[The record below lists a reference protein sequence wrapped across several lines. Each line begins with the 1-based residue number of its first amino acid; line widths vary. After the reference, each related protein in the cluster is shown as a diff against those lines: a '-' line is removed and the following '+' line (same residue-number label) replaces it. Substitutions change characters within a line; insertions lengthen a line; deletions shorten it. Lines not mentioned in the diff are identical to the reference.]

1 MLKRLA
7 LVLPLLWCAEASAR
21 GATLPA
27 GFTEVSYGG
36 ISGGTAMA
44 VAPDGRIFVCEQ
56 GGKLR
61 VIKNGAFLATPFLTL
76 TVDSNGERGLLG
88 IAFDPNFVTN
98 QYVYVYYTVPTAPI
112 HNRLSRFT
120 ANGDVAVAGSEFVL
134 LNLDNLTATNH
145 NGGALHFG
153 LDGKLY
159 VAVGENAVASNA
171 QTLTNLLGKI
181 LRLNSDGSIPAD
193 NPFNGNPNARHEIWT
208 YGHRNPFSFGVQPF
222 TGRIFVNDV
231 GQVTTEEIDDE
242 MAGLNYGWPTC
253 EGPFLQGS
261 TTTPCNNPAYTDP
274 FSYYLHTGSPTPC
287 AITGGD
293 FYNPQTPQFPSNYV
307 GNYFFAD
314 YCGDFIRRI
323 DPDTQVVTTF
333 ATGMDAPVDIDVDDY
348 GNLYYLARGAGAVY
362 KVTYTGSSAPVI
374 TQNPASQLI
383 SSGHPVTFSVAASG
397 AAPLAY
403 QWQKNDADISGANST
418 DYTIASV
425 GVGDDG
431 DQYRCIVSNA
441 FPPSATSAEATL
453 TVTTNQP
460 PTATISRASRGHDLQ
475 GRRHDQL
482 LGLGHAIRR
491 RARCLQA
498 RSPGG

>member
-231 GQVTTEEIDDE
+231 GQVTTEEIDEE

-314 YCGDFIRRI
+314 YCGDFIQRI

-333 ATGMDAPVDIDVDDY
+333 ATGIGRAGGHRRGRLRQPLLPGAGRGRRLQGDLHGQQRPGDHAESGQPADLVGSSGDVQRR
-348 GNLYYLARGAGAVY
+348 GLGRGAADV
-362 KVTYTGSSAPVI
+362 PVAEERRGHRRGELLR
-374 TQNPASQLI
+374 TTRSRR
-383 SSGHPVTFSVAASG
+383 SG
-397 AAPLAY
+397 
-403 QWQKNDADISGANST
+403 
-418 DYTIASV
+418 
-425 GVGDDG
+425 
-431 DQYRCIVSNA
+431 
-441 FPPSATSAEATL
+441 SAT
-453 TVTTNQP
+453 
-460 PTATISRASRGHDLQ
+460 TATSTGASSPTRF
-475 GRRHDQL
+475 RR
-482 LGLGHAIRR
+482 RR
-491 RARCLQA
+491 RAPR
-498 RSPGG
+498 RP